1 MRTDFDINFQ
11 ECLSPLCS
19 YIMETEGY
27 VTVQSTLPSNHS
39 TDLMISIKSVCNN
52 LSQCLVTPKN
62 YFYMMNFSSIN
73 LKIDLSQKQLKPI

>member
-1 MRTDFDINFQ
+1 MHTDFDINFQ

-27 VTVQSTLPSNHS
+27 VTVHSALPSNHS

-52 LSQCLVTPKN
+52 FESMSGNAKKLLL
-62 YFYMMNFSSIN
+62 YDEFR
-73 LKIDLSQKQLKPI
+73 LD